1 MAYYGSPYDEEDK
14 RSALTQGLLAAG
26 LAALGARKGSEYNAF
41 AQAGLL
47 GLGGYGR
54 SLENATEARDRKAQ
68 REMQAQQYAQQQAEW
83 QRAQQQRAQ
92 MEGAQRAAT
101 LPGTPGMP
109 AQEADSPGGT
119 YMPPTPGTPGGF
131 DRQKYGQLLEQIDPQ
146 KGLAYQQS
154 LAKPTKELSK
164 VENLSFQG
172 KPVTVAF
179 YKDGSREVLPFDPAA
194 DKQEVWED
202 IPQPKGA
209 APGLQW
215 QRSKTTGQLRSVGS
229 QPPVTNI
236 NLGGPKYE
244 TGVGG
249 FVYPPSADNPTGKV
263 VVPTGMPAKEN
274 KPPVEY
280 QVQVA
285 GISNLNSAIGEYLSE
300 LKGWNN
306 LNLANPTAVAR
317 MGTKYQNM
325 LLQGKEA
332 YKLGV
337 LNGPDKAILEEIVTN
352 PVSVKGAVLSSEAL
366 GEQARTLSD
375 LMARNAENI
384 ARAHKQPT
392 PDVGRNYGEK
402 QQPAPTGAAAP
413 AQSFDTLP
421 NPKDFKEG
429 AILTDGVTNRKFKK
443 VGGTWKAL

>member
-1 MAYYGSPYDEEDK
+1 MAYPYGSPYDEEDK

-47 GLGGYGR
+47 GLGGYNR

-83 QRAQQQRAQ
+83 QRMQQQRAQ

-131 DRQKYGQLLEQIDPQ
+131 DRQKYGQLLEQIDPA

-244 TGVGG
+244 PGVGYM
-249 FVYPPSADNPTGKV
+249 YPPSAANPTGRV
-263 VVPTGMPAKEN
+263 VQPEGMPPKEAKPLTESQAKATAFVN
-274 KPPVEY
+274 QMQGANQTLEDLGSKGFTGKSKGQQTSIVM
-280 QVQVA
+280 A
-285 GISNLNSAIGEYLSE
+285 GAEGMPFIPGSAAI
-300 LKGWNN
+300 
-306 LNLANPTAVAR
+306 PR
-317 MGTKYQNM
+317 MMSGPEAQKYQQAE
-325 LLQGKEA
+325 LQWTEA
-332 YKLGV
+332 ALRFMTGA
-337 LNGPDKAILEEIVTN
+337 NAPEPEI
-352 PVSVKGAVLSSEAL
+352 
-366 GEQARTLSD
+366 R
-375 LMARNAENI
+375 RNAATYFPRPGDADAVVEQK
-384 ARAHKQPT
+384 ARARANMEESIRMAA
-392 PDVGRNYGEK
+392 G
-402 QQPAPTGAAAP
+402 ATG
-413 AQSFDTLP
+413 Q
-421 NPKDFKEG
+421 
-429 AILTDGVTNRKFKK
+429 
-443 VGGTWKAL
+443 KALDQKPASTQKTYETAKSGETYIAPDGTLRRKR

>member
-1 MAYYGSPYDEEDK
+1 MAYPYGSPYDEEDK
-14 RSALTQGLLAAG
+14 RSALTQGLFAAG

-54 SLENATEARDRKAQ
+54 SLETATEARDRKAQ

-83 QRAQQQRAQ
+83 QRMQQQRVQ

-101 LPGTPGMP
+101 LPGVPGGEAEPREGGMTPGL
-109 AQEADSPGGT
+109 
-119 YMPPTPGTPGGF
+119 PGGF
-131 DRQKYGQLLEQIDPQ
+131 DRQKYGQLLEAIDPQ

-244 TGVGG
+244 PGVGYM
-249 FVYPPSADNPTGKV
+249 YPPSATNPTGRV
-263 VVPTGMPAKEN
+263 VQPEGMPPKEAKPLTESQAKATAFVN
-274 KPPVEY
+274 QMQGANQTLEDLGSKGFTGKSKGQQTSIVM
-280 QVQVA
+280 A
-285 GISNLNSAIGEYLSE
+285 GAEGMPFIPGSAAI
-300 LKGWNN
+300 
-306 LNLANPTAVAR
+306 PR
-317 MGTKYQNM
+317 MMSGPEAQKYQQAE
-325 LLQGKEA
+325 LQWTEA
-332 YKLGV
+332 ALRFMTGA
-337 LNGPDKAILEEIVTN
+337 NAPEPEI
-352 PVSVKGAVLSSEAL
+352 
-366 GEQARTLSD
+366 R
-375 LMARNAENI
+375 RNAATYFPRPGDADAVVEQK
-384 ARAHKQPT
+384 ARARANMEESIRMAA
-392 PDVGRNYGEK
+392 G
-402 QQPAPTGAAAP
+402 ATG
-413 AQSFDTLP
+413 Q
-421 NPKDFKEG
+421 
-429 AILTDGVTNRKFKK
+429 
-443 VGGTWKAL
+443 KALDQKPASTQKTYETAKSGETYIAPDGTLRRKR

>member
-1 MAYYGSPYDEEDK
+1 MGYYGSPYDEEDK

-83 QRAQQQRAQ
+83 QRMQQQRAQ

-131 DRQKYGQLLEQIDPQ
+131 DRQKYGQLLEQIDPA

-164 VENLSFQG
+164 VENLSFNG

-236 NLGGPKYE
+236 NLGGPKWE
-244 TGVGG
+244 SGAGG
-249 FVYPPSADNPTGKV
+249 FVFPPSATNPTGKV
-263 VVPTGMPAKEN
+263 VQPEGMPPKEAKPLTESQAKATAFVN
-274 KPPVEY
+274 QMQGANQTLEDLGSKGFTGKTKGQQASIVM
-280 QVQVA
+280 A
-285 GISNLNSAIGEYLSE
+285 GAEGMPFIPGSAAI
-300 LKGWNN
+300 
-306 LNLANPTAVAR
+306 PR
-317 MGTKYQNM
+317 MMSGAEAQKYQQAE
-325 LLQGKEA
+325 LQWTEA
-332 YKLGV
+332 ALRFMTGA
-337 LNGPDKAILEEIVTN
+337 NAPEPEI
-352 PVSVKGAVLSSEAL
+352 
-366 GEQARTLSD
+366 R
-375 LMARNAENI
+375 RNAATYFPRPGDADAVVEQK
-384 ARAHKQPT
+384 ARARANMEESIRMAA
-392 PDVGRNYGEK
+392 G
-402 QQPAPTGAAAP
+402 ATG
-413 AQSFDTLP
+413 Q
-421 NPKDFKEG
+421 
-429 AILTDGVTNRKFKK
+429 
-443 VGGTWKAL
+443 KALDQKPASTQKTYETAKSGDTYIAPDGTLRRKR

>member
-1 MAYYGSPYDEEDK
+1 MAYPYGSPYDEEDK

-83 QRAQQQRAQ
+83 QRMQQQRVQ

-101 LPGTPGMP
+101 LPGVPGGEAEPREGGMTPGL
-109 AQEADSPGGT
+109 
-119 YMPPTPGTPGGF
+119 PGGF
-131 DRQKYGQLLEQIDPQ
+131 DRQKYGQLLEAIDPQ

-244 TGVGG
+244 PGVGYM
-249 FVYPPSADNPTGKV
+249 YPPSATNPTGRV
-263 VVPTGMPAKEN
+263 VQPEGMPPKEAKPLTESQAKATAFVN
-274 KPPVEY
+274 QMQGANQTLEDLGSKGFTGKSKGQQTSIVM
-280 QVQVA
+280 A
-285 GISNLNSAIGEYLSE
+285 GAEGMPFIPGSAAI
-300 LKGWNN
+300 
-306 LNLANPTAVAR
+306 PR
-317 MGTKYQNM
+317 MMSGPEAQKYQQAE
-325 LLQGKEA
+325 LQWTEA
-332 YKLGV
+332 ALRFMTGA
-337 LNGPDKAILEEIVTN
+337 NAPEPEI
-352 PVSVKGAVLSSEAL
+352 
-366 GEQARTLSD
+366 R
-375 LMARNAENI
+375 RNAATYFPRPGDADAVVEQK
-384 ARAHKQPT
+384 ARARANMEESIRMAA
-392 PDVGRNYGEK
+392 G
-402 QQPAPTGAAAP
+402 ATG
-413 AQSFDTLP
+413 Q
-421 NPKDFKEG
+421 
-429 AILTDGVTNRKFKK
+429 
-443 VGGTWKAL
+443 KALDQKPASTQKTYETAKSGETYIAPDGTLRRKR